1 VRGSLVYRAFYRI
14 DGERVPDAKTLV
26 RLAHLLDD
34 SVLKDLLAQLV
45 TLGRTRRVIHGRR
58 LRIDTTVV
66 ETNIHY
72 PTDATLLADGVRVL
86 TRSLQRLGQRVRQRA
101 RSVAR
106 GDVVDRKY
114 LVRHVALEHRREEVR
129 RPALDFVRL
138 PFLAR

>member
-1 VRGSLVYRAFYRI
+1 MKPASSKWILAAEAICAPASAAYYA
-14 DGERVPDAKTLV
+14 TLA
-26 RLAHLLDD
+26 RLELLDD
-34 SVLKDLLAQLV
+34 PILEDLLAPLV
-45 TLGRTRRVIHGRR
+45 TLGPARGVIQSRR

-106 GDVVDRKY
+106 RVFEIAAAQSHCWPPGPRN
-114 LVRHVALEHRREEVR
+114 
-129 RPALDFVRL
+129 
-138 PFLAR
+138 